1 MLMSTRLPIAP
12 TRKPLRIGLAILAG
26 MLLCVFLYASLF
38 APPSHGYGYLLWLLG
53 ALSCLIIII
62 LDLFVAA
69 RKQLITKAQQEEA
82 IDSLSY
88 AMSFGWMG
96 SWKLNLLTNEIT
108 LSKEFM
114 ILLGEDPVETT
125 MPFSA
130 YMNKYILPESYDQIR
145 ESMDLA
151 MQNRE
156 NTEHEASFDH
166 PVRKRNGAIA
176 HIFVRARI
184 MSKNEAFGIARDI
197 TELKNAEHALAL
209 KEKRFRL
216 LAEYSDDIISEHKPN
231 SEFVYISPSVKKILG
246 YAPEEIEGR
255 TVLEFLHPDDM
266 HKFAPTS
273 QYVDALSARDNLI
286 VRYRMRTRQGGYTWL
301 ESIVKPVKTDGRVTG
316 VISTSRDITERKIYE
331 DEVKQNKE
339 LLRTVIDSTPDWIFI
354 KDNDFKFRLV
364 NQGFANAMNRQPE
377 EFIGKTDVEMGFPLE
392 AVLGDKEKGIPGFHD
407 DDAEVLQTGKSK
419 MVIEES
425 YILSGRRVT
434 MSVVKVPVLDADKK
448 RVTGILGYAHD
459 ISDLKEASEKLLQ
472 DEKLRRSLSQASHLL
487 LSNANLEAAL
497 GDAMKRLGED
507 LLADHVEV
515 FTNERA
521 EDSGQWTCTRLLT
534 WKRNGSEVV
543 QHRGQAAST
552 TLFPES
558 PVFKALES
566 RRVFHGDVSNIQSEQ
581 IKEYYRKEG
590 VQTLAVIPIFNQ
602 QFFWGFAV
610 FRNTQS
616 KKTWSDAEISALE
629 FFSTTLTAA
638 VERKQMEE
646 ELIEARNIAEHA
658 SLAKSSFMANMSHE
672 LRTPM
677 NGIIGFT
684 DLVLTTQLQPA
695 QYEYLLNVKK
705 SAYGLLEII
714 NDILEFSKIE
724 SGKMQIDHVQFQLDV
739 LVQESV
745 DILTVKAHEK
755 QLEVICH
762 IDPDLP
768 SRFMGDPTRIRQVL
782 VNLLGNAIKFTPA
795 GEIFI
800 SLIIGRST
808 HLEEGKKIMD
818 ILLSVQDTGIGISE
832 EQLKRIFDSF
842 TQADVATTRNYGGT
856 GLGLTISKSL
866 ATLMGGN
873 INVASEPGRGSTF
886 TLVLPLEVVDE
897 MPHSHG
903 EEKPPLRNVLVI
915 DDNSTNRWLMQEI
928 LRHYGIRCET
938 ASGAKEALAIL
949 DRVQQNQEPLDLI
962 ITDHHMPE
970 MNGIQLVQEMRKR
983 IGTLS
988 QPTILML
995 SSIEKNEHQETAN
1008 ALGIDRF
1015 LTKPV
1020 KMHELY
1026 ELLCSI
1032 FNTEYVPKSP
1042 LPKVENQLSKGNG
1055 ASIMVV
1061 EDEPVN
1067 MMLITEVLGKM
1078 GFKVMQAKN
1087 GKEAIL
1093 MLESEKPALIFM
1105 DVNMPEMDGYAT
1117 TRHIRATPGPNQR
1130 VPIIALTADA
1140 MDGDKEN
1147 CLRNGMDDY
1156 LSKPFQIEDLMEL
1169 LKSRELLS

>member
-1 MLMSTRLPIAP
+1 MSTRLPISP
-12 TRKPLRIGLAILAG
+12 TRKPLRVGLAILAVL
-26 MLLCVFLYASLF
+26 MLCIFLWKMIF
-38 APPSHGYGYLLWLLG
+38 DPPSHGYVYLLWLLG
-53 ALSCLIIII
+53 ALCCLIIIM

-69 RKQLITKAQQEEA
+69 RNQLIAKALQEK
-82 IDSLSY
+82 DLNSLSY
-88 AMSFGWMG
+88 ALNFGWMG
-96 SWKLNLLTNEIT
+96 SWKLNLLSSEVT

-114 ILLGEDPVETT
+114 SLLGEEPKETS
-125 MPFSA
+125 MVFST
-130 YMNKYILPESYDQIR
+130 YMQRFVPPDTHGKLKEMLI
-145 ESMDLA
+145 LA
-151 MQNRE
+151 MENRH
-156 NTEHEASFDH
+156 NPDFEASFDH
-166 PVRKRNGAIA
+166 PIRRRNGSIA

-184 MSKNEAFGIARDI
+184 MNENEGFGIARDI
-197 TELKNAEHALAL
+197 TDLKNAETELAL

-216 LAEYSDDIISEHKPN
+216 LAEYSDDIISEHRPN

-255 TVLEFLHPDDM
+255 SVLEFLHPEDI

-273 QYVDALSARDNLI
+273 QYVDAFNSRDNLI
-286 VRYRMRTRQGGYTWL
+286 VRYRMRTRQGTYTWL
-301 ESIVKPVKTDGRVTG
+301 ESIVKPIKENGKVTG
-316 VISTSRDITERKIYE
+316 VISTSRDITDRKKYE

-364 NQGFANAMNRQPE
+364 NQGFANALNKLPE
-377 EFIGKTDVEMGFPLE
+377 DFIGKTDIEVGFPEE
-392 AVLGDKEKGIPGFHD
+392 AVMGNKEKGIHGFHE
-407 DDAEVLQTGKSK
+407 DDAQVLQTGKSK

-425 YILSGRRVT
+425 YILNGRRIT

-459 ISDLKEASEKLLQ
+459 ISELKEASEKLLQ
-472 DEKLRRSLSQASHLL
+472 DEKLRRSLASASHLL
-487 LSNANLEAAL
+487 LRNANLEAAL

-507 LLADHVEV
+507 LLVDHVEV
-515 FTNERA
+515 FTNEQQR
-521 EDSGQWTCTRLLT
+521 ETNEWRCTRLLT
-534 WKRNGSEVV
+534 WKRNMDDVI
-543 QHRGQAAST
+543 QHRNPAEST
-552 TLFPES
+552 TLYPDS
-558 PVFKALES
+558 PVFIALQN
-566 RRVFHGDVSNIQSEQ
+566 RKVYHGNVSNIVSER
-581 IKEYYRKEG
+581 IREYYRSEG
-590 VQTLAVIPIFNQ
+590 VQTIAVIPIFNQ

-610 FRNTQS
+610 FRNNQM

-638 VERKQMEE
+638 VERKQMEQ
-646 ELIEARNIAEHA
+646 ELIEARNLAESA
-658 SLAKSSFMANMSHE
+658 SLAKSNFMANMSHE

-684 DLVLTTQLQPA
+684 DLVLTTNLQTV
-695 QYEYLLNVKK
+695 QYEYLSNVKK

-714 NDILEFSKIE
+714 NDILEFSRIE
-724 SGKMQIDHVQFQLDV
+724 AGKLQIDHVQFPLDT

-745 DILTVKAHEK
+745 DILTVKAYEK
-755 QLEVICH
+755 HLEVICH

-768 SRFMGDPTRIRQVL
+768 SQFMGDPTRIRQIL

-800 SLIIGRST
+800 SVIVGRGI
-808 HLEEGKKIMD
+808 HLENEKRIMD
-818 ILLSVQDTGIGISE
+818 VVLSVQDTGIGISPQ
-832 EQLKRIFDSF
+832 QLARIFDSF

-866 ATLMGGN
+866 AEMMGGA
-873 INVASEPGRGSTF
+873 ITVASELGKGSTF
-886 TLVLPLEVVDE
+886 SLTLPMEVADE
-897 MPHSHG
+897 VPHSAG
-903 EEKPPLRNVLVI
+903 EEKPPLRKVLVI
-915 DDNSTNRWLMQEI
+915 DDNSTNRWLLQEI
-928 LRHYGIRCET
+928 LRHFNISCET
-938 ASGAKEALAIL
+938 AAGPREALEVL
-949 DRVQQNQEPLDLI
+949 DRVQQNNEPLDLI

-983 IGTLS
+983 LVEPA

-995 SSIEKNEHQETAN
+995 SSIEKNEHQEEAA
-1008 ALGIDRF
+1008 ALGIHRF

-1020 KMHELY
+1020 KMHELH

-1032 FNTEYVPKSP
+1032 FDTTQERTTPVVKKEKNLQT
-1042 LPKVENQLSKGNG
+1042 GNG
-1055 ASIMVV
+1055 ASILVV

-1067 MMLITEVLGKM
+1067 MMLITEILGRM
-1078 GFKVMQAKN
+1078 GFKVLQASN
-1087 GKEAIL
+1087 GREAINL
-1093 MLESEKPALIFM
+1093 LQQTSPALIFM

-1117 TRHIRATPGPNQR
+1117 TRHIRSVPGPNQH

-1140 MDGDKEN
+1140 MEGDKEN

-1156 LSKPFQIEDLMEL
+1156 LAKPFQIEEL
-1169 LKSRELLS
+1169 VEMLKSRELLS

>member
-1 MLMSTRLPIAP
+1 MSTRLPIAP
-12 TRKPLRIGLAILAG
+12 TRKPLRVGLAILAG
-26 MLLCVFLYASLF
+26 LLLCVFLYASLF
-38 APPSHGYGYLLWLLG
+38 APPAHGYVYLLWLLG

-62 LDLFVAA
+62 LDLFVSA
-69 RKQLITKAQQEEA
+69 RKQLIAKAEQEKK
-82 IDSLSY
+82 IDALSY

-96 SWKLNLLTNEIT
+96 SWKVNLLTREII

-114 ILLGEDPVETT
+114 ILLGEEPVETT
-125 MPFSA
+125 MPFAA
-130 YMNKYILPESYDQIR
+130 YMEKYILPESHDQIR
-145 ESMDLA
+145 ESMGRA
-151 MQNRE
+151 MQNRD
-156 NTEHEASFDH
+156 NPDHEASLDY
-166 PVRKRNGAIA
+166 PILKRNGAIA
-176 HIFVRARI
+176 HLFVRARI
-184 MSKNEAFGIARDI
+184 MGNNEAFGIARDI
-197 TELKNAEHALAL
+197 TELKNAEKALAL

-246 YAPEEIEGR
+246 YTQEEIEGR
-255 TVLEFLHPDDM
+255 STLEFLHPDDI

-273 QYVDALSARDNLI
+273 QYLDALGARDNLI
-286 VRYRMRTRQGGYTWL
+286 VRYRMRTKQGGYTWL
-301 ESIVKPVKTDGRVTG
+301 ESIVKPIREEGVITG

-331 DEVKQNKE
+331 DEVKHNKE

-354 KDNDFKFRLV
+354 KDNDFRFRLV
-364 NQGFANAMNRQPE
+364 NQGFANAMKRQPE
-377 EFIGKTDVEMGFPLE
+377 EFIGKTDIEMGFPIE
-392 AVLGDKEKGIPGFHD
+392 AVLGDKEKGIQGFHE
-407 DDAEVLQTGKSK
+407 DDAQVLETGKTK

-425 YILSGRRVT
+425 YILSGRRIT
-434 MSVVKVPVLDADKK
+434 MSVVKVPVLDADKRK
-448 RVTGILGYAHD
+448 VTGILGYAHD

-472 DEKLRRSLSQASHLL
+472 DEKLRRSLSHASHLL

-497 GDAMKRLGED
+497 GEAMRRLGED
-507 LLADHVEV
+507 LLVDHVEV
-515 FTNERA
+515 FTNEHSK
-521 EDSGQWTCTRLLT
+521 DNDQWTCTRLLT
-534 WKRNGSEVV
+534 WKRNASDVIH
-543 QHRGQAAST
+543 HRGQAEST
-552 TLFPES
+552 TLYPES
-558 PVFKALES
+558 PVFMALQS
-566 RRVFHGDVSNIQSEQ
+566 RRIFHGDVSNIQSAQ
-581 IKEYYRKEG
+581 IKEYYKKEG

-610 FRNTQS
+610 FRNTQT

-646 ELIEARNIAEHA
+646 QLIEARNIAEQA

-724 SGKMQIDHVQFQLDV
+724 SGKLQIDHVQFPLDI

-755 QLEVICH
+755 NLEVICH
-762 IDPDLP
+762 VDPDLP
-768 SRFMGDPTRIRQVL
+768 SQFMGDPTRIRQVL

-800 SLIIGRST
+800 SLIIGRSI
-808 HLEEGKKIMD
+808 HIEDGKKIMD

-832 EQLKRIFDSF
+832 EQLTRIFDSF

-866 ATLMGGN
+866 ANLMGGD
-873 INVASEPGRGSTF
+873 ITVASELGKGSTF
-886 TLVLPLEVVDE
+886 SLVLPLEVVDE
-897 MPHSHG
+897 MPNSHG

-915 DDNSTNRWLMQEI
+915 DDNGTNRWLLQEI
-928 LRHYGIRCET
+928 LRHYNISCET
-938 ASGAKEALAIL
+938 ASGAKEALAML
-949 DRVQQNQEPLDLI
+949 DRVQQNKEPLDLI

-983 IGTLS
+983 LGTLS
-988 QPTILML
+988 HPTILML
-995 SSIEKNEHQETAN
+995 SSIEKNEYQSAAN

-1032 FNTEYVPKSP
+1032 FNTGYERKAPVE
-1042 LPKVENQLSKGNG
+1042 KVENKLKKGNG

-1067 MMLITEVLGKM
+1067 MMLITEILGKM
-1078 GFKVMQAKN
+1078 GFSVMQAKN

-1093 MLESEKPALIFM
+1093 LLENAKPALIFM

-1117 TRHIRATPGPNQR
+1117 TRHIRATPGPNQH

-1140 MDGDKEN
+1140 MEGDKEN

-1156 LSKPFQIEDLMEL
+1156 LSKPFQIDDLMEL
-1169 LKSRELLS
+1169 LKNRDLLS

>member
-12 TRKPLRIGLAILAG
+12 DRKPLHVALAILAG
-26 MLLCVFLYASLF
+26 LLLCIFLYTSLF
-38 APPSHGYGYLLWLLG
+38 AERTHGYAYLLWLLG

-69 RKQLITKAQQEEA
+69 RKQLITKVQQEKA
-82 IDSLSY
+82 IDGLSY

-96 SWKLNLLTNEIT
+96 SWKMNLLTKEIT
-108 LSKEFM
+108 FSKEFM
-114 ILLGEDPVETT
+114 ILLGEDPVETA
-125 MPFSA
+125 MPFST
-130 YMNKYILPESYDQIR
+130 YMEKYIVPESHGQLR
-145 ESMDLA
+145 ESMGIA
-151 MQNRE
+151 MQNRD
-156 NTEHEASFDH
+156 NPQHEASFDY
-166 PVRKRNGAIA
+166 PVRRRNGTIA

-184 MSKNEAFGIARDI
+184 MNSNEAFGIARDI
-197 TELKNAEHALAL
+197 TDLKNAETALAL

-246 YAPEEIEGR
+246 YSPEEIEGR
-255 TVLEFLHPDDM
+255 STLEFLHPDDI

-273 QYVDALSARDNLI
+273 QYLDSLSGRDNLI
-286 VRYRMRTRQGGYTWL
+286 VRYRMRTKQGGYTWL
-301 ESIVKPVKTDGRVTG
+301 ESIVKPIRKDGVITG

-331 DEVKQNKE
+331 DEVKTHKE

-377 EFIGKTDVEMGFPLE
+377 EFIGKTDIEMGFPIE
-392 AVLGDKEKGIPGFHD
+392 AVMGDKEKGIPGFHD
-407 DDAEVLQTGKSK
+407 DDAQVLETGKSK

-459 ISDLKEASEKLLQ
+459 ISDL
-472 DEKLRRSLSQASHLL
+472 
-487 LSNANLEAAL
+487 
-497 GDAMKRLGED
+497 
-507 LLADHVEV
+507 
-515 FTNERA
+515 
-521 EDSGQWTCTRLLT
+521 
-534 WKRNGSEVV
+534 
-543 QHRGQAAST
+543 
-552 TLFPES
+552 
-558 PVFKALES
+558 
-566 RRVFHGDVSNIQSEQ
+566 
-581 IKEYYRKEG
+581 
-590 VQTLAVIPIFNQ
+590 
-602 QFFWGFAV
+602 
-610 FRNTQS
+610 
-616 KKTWSDAEISALE
+616 
-629 FFSTTLTAA
+629 
-638 VERKQMEE
+638 
-646 ELIEARNIAEHA
+646 IEARNIAEQA

-684 DLVLTTQLQPA
+684 DLVLTTQLQTA
-695 QYEYLLNVKK
+695 QYEYLLNVKN

-714 NDILEFSKIE
+714 NDILEFSRIE
-724 SGKMQIDHVQFQLDV
+724 SGKLQIDHVQFPLDV

-755 QLEVICH
+755 NLEVICH
-762 IDPDLP
+762 VDPGLP
-768 SRFMGDPTRIRQVL
+768 SQFMGDPTRIRQVL

-800 SLIIGRST
+800 SLIVGRGI
-808 HLEEGKKIMD
+808 HVEDGKKIMD
-818 ILLSVQDTGIGISE
+818 ILLSVQDTGIGISAE
-832 EQLKRIFDSF
+832 HLTRIFDSF

-866 ATLMGGN
+866 ATMMGGD
-873 INVASEPGRGSTF
+873 ITVASEPGRGSTF
-886 TLVLPLEVVDE
+886 SLVLPLEVVDE

-903 EEKPPLRNVLVI
+903 TEKPPLRKVLVI
-915 DDNSTNRWLMQEI
+915 DDNGTNRWLMMEI
-928 LRHYGIRCET
+928 LRHYNISCET
-938 ASGAKEALAIL
+938 ASGAREALAIL

-970 MNGIQLVQEMRKR
+970 MNGIQLVQEMRRKL
-983 IGTLS
+983 GTLS

-995 SSIEKNEHQETAN
+995 SSIEKNEHQEEAN

-1032 FNTEYVPKSP
+1032 FNTGYERKESQA
-1042 LPKVENQLSKGNG
+1042 KVENKLKKGNG
-1055 ASIMVV
+1055 APIMVV

-1067 MMLITEVLGKM
+1067 MMLITEILGKM
-1078 GFKVMQAKN
+1078 GFQVMQARN

-1093 MLESEKPALIFM
+1093 LLESNKPALIFM

-1156 LSKPFQIEDLMEL
+1156 LSKPFRLEDLMEL
-1169 LKSRELLS
+1169 LKNRDLLS

>member
-1 MLMSTRLPIAP
+1 MSTRLPIAP
-12 TRKPLRIGLAILAG
+12 HRKPLRIVLAILAG
-26 MLLCVFLYASLF
+26 LLLCVFLYTSLF
-38 APPSHGYGYLLWLLG
+38 APPAQGYAYLLWLLG

-69 RKQLITKAQQEEA
+69 RKQLITKVQQEKA
-82 IDSLSY
+82 IDGLSY

-96 SWKLNLLTNEIT
+96 SWKVNLLTNEIT

-114 ILLGEDPVETT
+114 TLLGEDPVETT
-125 MPFSA
+125 MPFST
-130 YMNKYILPESYDQIR
+130 YMDKYIVPESHEQIR
-145 ESMDLA
+145 ESMGMA
-151 MQNRE
+151 MQNRD
-156 NTEHEASFDH
+156 NPEHEASFDH
-166 PVRKRNGAIA
+166 PVRKRNGNIA

-197 TELKNAEHALAL
+197 TDLKNAETALAL

-246 YAPEEIEGR
+246 YSPEEIEGR
-255 TVLEFLHPDDM
+255 TVLEFLHPADI
-266 HKFAPTS
+266 HKFAPSS
-273 QYVDALSARDNLI
+273 QYLDVLETRDNLI
-286 VRYRMRTRQGGYTWL
+286 VRYRMRTKQGGYTWL
-301 ESIVKPVKTDGRVTG
+301 ESIVKPIKTEGRITG

-354 KDNDFKFRLV
+354 KDNDFRFRLV

-377 EFIGKTDVEMGFPLE
+377 EFIGKTDLEIGFPIE
-392 AVLGDKEKGIPGFHD
+392 AVMGDKEKGTPGFHE
-407 DDAEVLQTGKSK
+407 DDAQVLETGKSK

-434 MSVVKVPVLDADKK
+434 MSVVKVPVLDSDKK

-459 ISDLKEASEKLLQ
+459 ISDL
-472 DEKLRRSLSQASHLL
+472 
-487 LSNANLEAAL
+487 
-497 GDAMKRLGED
+497 
-507 LLADHVEV
+507 
-515 FTNERA
+515 
-521 EDSGQWTCTRLLT
+521 
-534 WKRNGSEVV
+534 
-543 QHRGQAAST
+543 
-552 TLFPES
+552 
-558 PVFKALES
+558 
-566 RRVFHGDVSNIQSEQ
+566 
-581 IKEYYRKEG
+581 
-590 VQTLAVIPIFNQ
+590 
-602 QFFWGFAV
+602 
-610 FRNTQS
+610 
-616 KKTWSDAEISALE
+616 
-629 FFSTTLTAA
+629 
-638 VERKQMEE
+638 
-646 ELIEARNIAEHA
+646 IEARNIAEQA
-658 SLAKSSFMANMSHE
+658 NLAKSSFMANMSHE

-684 DLVLTTQLQPA
+684 DLLLTTQLQSS
-695 QYEYLLNVKK
+695 QYEYLLNVKN

-714 NDILEFSKIE
+714 NDILEFSRIE
-724 SGKMQIDHVQFQLDV
+724 SGKLQIDHVQFPLDV

-755 QLEVICH
+755 NLEVICH

-768 SRFMGDPTRIRQVL
+768 SQFMGDPTRIRQVL

-800 SLIIGRST
+800 SLIIGRGI
-808 HLEEGKKIMD
+808 HVEAGKKIMD

-832 EQLKRIFDSF
+832 AHLSRIFESF

-866 ATLMGGN
+866 ATMMGGD
-873 INVASEPGRGSTF
+873 ITVASEPGRGSTF
-886 TLVLPLEVVDE
+886 SLVLPLEVVDE
-897 MPHSHG
+897 MPNSHG
-903 EEKPPLRNVLVI
+903 TEKPPLRKVLVI

-928 LRHYGIRCET
+928 LRHYSISCET

-949 DRVQQNQEPLDLI
+949 DRMQQNQEPLDLI

-970 MNGIQLVQEMRKR
+970 MNGIQLVQEMRRKL
-983 IGTLS
+983 GTIS

-995 SSIEKNEHQETAN
+995 SSIEKNEHLEEAN

-1032 FNTEYVPKSP
+1032 FNTGYERKVSQA
-1042 LPKVENQLSKGNG
+1042 KVESTLKKGNG

-1067 MMLITEVLGKM
+1067 MMLITEILAKM
-1078 GFKVMQAKN
+1078 GFQVMQAKN

-1093 MLESEKPALIFM
+1093 MLENAKPALIFM

-1117 TRHIRATPGPNQR
+1117 TRRIRATPGPNQG

-1156 LSKPFQIEDLMEL
+1156 LSKPFRLEDLMEL

>member
-1 MLMSTRLPIAP
+1 MSTRLPISP
-12 TRKPLRIGLAILAG
+12 TRKPLRVGLAILAVL
-26 MLLCVFLYASLF
+26 MLCIFLWKMIF
-38 APPSHGYGYLLWLLG
+38 DPPSHGYAYLLWLMGTLC
-53 ALSCLIIII
+53 CLIIIM

-69 RKQLITKAQQEEA
+69 RNQLIAKALQEK
-82 IDSLSY
+82 DLNSLSY
-88 AMSFGWMG
+88 ALNFGWMG
-96 SWKLNLLTNEIT
+96 SWKLNLLSSEVT

-114 ILLGEDPVETT
+114 SLLGEEPKETS
-125 MPFSA
+125 MVFST
-130 YMNKYILPESYDQIR
+130 YMQRYVPPDTHVKLKEMLI
-145 ESMDLA
+145 LA
-151 MQNRE
+151 MENRH
-156 NTEHEASFDH
+156 NPDFEASFDH
-166 PVRKRNGAIA
+166 PIRRRNGSIA

-184 MSKNEAFGIARDI
+184 MNENEGFGIARDI
-197 TELKNAEHALAL
+197 TDLKNAETELAL

-246 YAPEEIEGR
+246 YTPEEIEGR
-255 TVLEFLHPDDM
+255 TVLEFLHPEDI

-273 QYVDALSARDNLI
+273 QYLDAFNTRDNLI
-286 VRYRMRTRQGGYTWL
+286 VRYRMRTRQGTYTWL
-301 ESIVKPVKTDGRVTG
+301 ESIVKPIRENGKVTG

-364 NQGFANAMNRQPE
+364 NQGFANALNKLPE
-377 EFIGKTDVEMGFPLE
+377 DFIGKTDIEVGFPEE
-392 AVLGDKEKGIPGFHD
+392 AVMGNKEKGIHGFHE
-407 DDAEVLQTGKSK
+407 DDAQVLQTGKSK

-425 YILSGRRVT
+425 YMLNGRRIT

-459 ISDLKEASEKLLQ
+459 ISELKEASEKLLQ
-472 DEKLRRSLSQASHLL
+472 DEKLRRSLASASHLL
-487 LSNANLEAAL
+487 LSNANLEAAM

-507 LLADHVEV
+507 LLVDHVEV
-515 FTNERA
+515 FTNEQQR
-521 EDSGQWTCTRLLT
+521 ETNEWKCTRLLT
-534 WKRNGSEVV
+534 WKRNMDDVI
-543 QHRGQAAST
+543 QHRNPAEST
-552 TLFPES
+552 TLYPDS
-558 PVFKALES
+558 PVFIALQN
-566 RRVFHGDVSNIQSEQ
+566 RKVYHGNVSNIVSER
-581 IKEYYRKEG
+581 IREYYHSEG
-590 VQTLAVIPIFNQ
+590 VQSIAVIPIFNQ

-610 FRNTQS
+610 FRNNQV
-616 KKTWSDAEISALE
+616 KKSWSDAEVSALE

-638 VERKQMEE
+638 VERKQMEK
-646 ELIEARNIAEHA
+646 ELIEARNLAESA
-658 SLAKSSFMANMSHE
+658 SLAKSNFMANMSHE

-684 DLVLTTQLQPA
+684 DLVLTTNLQTV
-695 QYEYLLNVKK
+695 QYEYLSNVKK

-724 SGKMQIDHVQFQLDV
+724 AGKLQIDHIQFPLDT

-755 QLEVICH
+755 KLEVICH
-762 IDPDLP
+762 IDPELP
-768 SRFMGDPTRIRQVL
+768 SQFVGDPTRIRQIL

-800 SLIIGRST
+800 SLIVGRGI
-808 HLEEGKKIMD
+808 HLENEKRIMD
-818 ILLSVQDTGIGISE
+818 VVLSVQDTGIGISPQ
-832 EQLKRIFDSF
+832 QLARIFDSF

-866 ATLMGGN
+866 AEMMGGA
-873 INVASEPGRGSTF
+873 ITVASELGKGSTF
-886 TLVLPLEVVDE
+886 SLTLPMEVADE
-897 MPHSHG
+897 VPHSAG
-903 EEKPPLRNVLVI
+903 EEKPPLRKVLVI

-928 LRHYGIRCET
+928 LRHFNISSET
-938 ASGAKEALAIL
+938 ASGAREALEVL
-949 DRVQQNQEPLDLI
+949 DRVQQNNEPLDLI

-983 IGTLS
+983 LGELS

-995 SSIEKNEHQETAN
+995 SSIEKNEHQEAAT
-1008 ALGIDRF
+1008 ALGIHRF

-1020 KMHELY
+1020 KMHELH

-1032 FNTEYVPKSP
+1032 FNTTQEKTTTAPK
-1042 LPKVENQLSKGNG
+1042 KENKLQKGNG
-1055 ASIMVV
+1055 AAILVV

-1067 MMLITEVLGKM
+1067 MMLISEILGRM
-1078 GFKVMQAKN
+1078 GFKVLQAKN
-1087 GKEAIL
+1087 GREAINL
-1093 MLESEKPALIFM
+1093 LQQTSPALIFM

-1117 TRHIRATPGPNQR
+1117 TRHIRSMPGPNQHI
-1130 VPIIALTADA
+1130 PIIALTADA
-1140 MDGDKEN
+1140 MEGDKEN

-1156 LSKPFQIEDLMEL
+1156 LAKPFQIEEL
-1169 LKSRELLS
+1169 TEMLKRQELVS